1 MTKQVQIVYSSS
13 SSARL
18 WQFQFFRETDRQRD
32 LSSPE
37 NASTSNNSS
46 TIASTSRRRRTSE
59 YVLDLISFE
68 LFFLGRHYFKNC
80 FIQGSIDFI
89 FGDGQSLYQVNN
101 QI

>member
-46 TIASTSRRRRTSE
+46 TISRTRRTSE

-68 LFFLGRHYFKNC
+68 LLFLGRHYFKNC

-101 QI
+101 

>member
-13 SSARL
+13 SSACL
-18 WQFQFFRETDRQRD
+18 WQFQVFRETDRQRD

-46 TIASTSRRRRTSE
+46 TIATTSRTRTSE

-101 QI
+101 